1 MRQGFFITVEGIDGS
16 GKTTQAKLLKKYLES
31 EGFEVVLTKEPGGT
45 PLGSHIRKI
54 LLTQDM
60 NPLSEFL
67 LFASDRAEHVKNLIL
82 PSLKQGKVVISD
94 RFSDSS
100 LAYQG
105 YGRGVSIEFIN
116 FVHSKVL
123 SGISPDLTVLVD
135 IPPKVGLKRLHN
147 LDRIENGGFDFL
159 KRVRNGYL
167 NMAKQNKRFV
177 VLDGTKDKEYIHMRI
192 LDAVKE
198 LIRDWRDRYEK

>member
-147 LDRIENGGFDFL
+147 PDRIENGGFDFL